1 MEQVEQQKPQETT
14 HVITSTMIN
23 DIIATLDAVAKQ
35 EGLSLRGSELLVRAV
50 VHPLTSLQQVNLTQP
65 EEGEQANG

>member
-1 MEQVEQQKPQETT
+1 MEQVEQQKPQETN

-35 EGLSLRGSELLVRAV
+35 EGLSLRGSELLILAV